1 MHLIISDTKTGK
13 SYKAEVPKDKE
24 AEIIGKKM
32 GDRIDGGVIGAAG
45 YELELTG
52 GSDDSGFP
60 MRDDVA
66 GSKKMKVLLTK
77 GVGFHAKKKGARRR
91 KMIRGDTYSSEITEV
106 NAKILKAGPASLD
119 ELFKKEGKAEEKK

>member
-13 SYKAEVPKDKE
+13 SHKAEVSKEKE
-24 AEIIGKKM
+24 AEIVGKKI
-32 GDRIDGGVIGAAG
+32 GDVIDGGVAGAAG

-66 GSKKMKVLLTK
+66 GPKKMKILLTK
-77 GVGFHAKKKGARRR
+77 GVGFRAKRKGERRR
-91 KMIRGDTYSSEITEV
+91 KMVRGDTYSAEITEV
-106 NAKILKAGPASLD
+106 NTKILKAGPTSLD
-119 ELFKKEGKAEEKK
+119 ELFKKEEKEKK

>member
-13 SYKAEVPKDKE
+13 SYKAEIPKEKE
-24 AEIIGKKM
+24 SEIVGKKI
-32 GDRIDGGVIGAAG
+32 GDKIEGGIIGAAG

-66 GSKKMKVLLTK
+66 GPKKMKVLLTK
-77 GVGFHAKKKGARRR
+77 GVGFRAKEKGERRR
-91 KMIRGDTYSSEITEV
+91 KMVRGDAYSAGITEV
-106 NAKILKAGPASLD
+106 NAKIVKAGPASLD
-119 ELFKKEGKAEEKK
+119 ELFKKEEEKK